1 MADKPRESPVIKPE
15 DFEYE
20 PEVVDWSRLLE
31 RDIPEEE
38 LPRWARAIRLG
49 NEQQVRDIIREAKN
63 PDEEERKEVF
73 SRDEILMLDWKIE
86 QLKSTL
92 TVTAFKL
99 QELEAKEGCA
109 KCRP

>member
-38 LPRWARAIRLG
+38 LPVIPIP
-49 NEQQVRDIIREAKN
+49 VH
-63 PDEEERKEVF
+63 
-73 SRDEILMLDWKIE
+73 
-86 QLKSTL
+86 
-92 TVTAFKL
+92 L
-99 QELEAKEGCA
+99 QSALRSA
-109 KCRP
+109 